1 MTPVTS
7 RPQHAPSMRPPCG
20 QQGIARTGLPLPIR
34 LLGLVDYGRGLALQA
49 EALAQ
54 IEAGGVP
61 GIVLGLRHPPTV
73 TLGRRTAPEELRA
86 PPEELARLGIGL
98 FRVDRGGGATYHYPD
113 QAVVYPVLDT
123 ERLRLTVPALLERV
137 RDALLDTLATF
148 GIAGAWEPDRP
159 GVYVDGAK
167 IASVGLHL
175 SRGRTT
181 HGVALNVG
189 PDWHGFDLIDPCKMR
204 GLPITSIADL
214 TGAAPDTDSVC
225 EHLARGIARRC

>member
-1 MTPVTS
+1 V
-7 RPQHAPSMRPPCG
+7 
-20 QQGIARTGLPLPIR
+20 R
-34 LLGLVDYGRGLALQA
+34 LLGLVDYERGLALQT

-54 IEAGGVP
+54 VDAGDAP

-73 TLGRRTAPEELRA
+73 TLGRRTAPEELRVT
-86 PPEELARLGIGL
+86 PDELARRGIGL
-98 FRVDRGGGATYHYPD
+98 FRVDRGGGATFHYPD
-113 QAVVYPVLDT
+113 QAVVYPILDI
-123 ERLRLTVPALLERV
+123 ERLRLRVPDLLDRV

-148 GIAGAWEPDRP
+148 GVAGIWAPDRP
-159 GVYVDGAK
+159 GVYVGGAK

-189 PDWHGFDLIDPCKMR
+189 QDWDGFDLIDPCKMR

-214 TGAAPDTDSVC
+214 TGVAPHPDSVC
-225 EHLARGIARRC
+225 EHLACGIARRC